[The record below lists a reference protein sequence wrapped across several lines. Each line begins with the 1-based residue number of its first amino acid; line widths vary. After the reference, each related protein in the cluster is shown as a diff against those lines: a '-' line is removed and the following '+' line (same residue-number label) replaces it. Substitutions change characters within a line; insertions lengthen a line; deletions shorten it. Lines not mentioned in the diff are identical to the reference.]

1 VRGRLFASV
10 ALLCLMGF
18 IGTMLLWARSF
29 LPADLHTG
37 VADGRLV
44 LLFSSSDMTN
54 HWKYRYGRERELP
67 VRAEDLWR
75 SVRVGQ
81 FISPERVVVLPT
93 GPGGALVQQSNNPV
107 PQAGGV
113 AGVQWI
119 TEPTGT
125 TPLPYRMIVIPLL
138 YMALPL
144 AVPPALWLALALRRR
159 RRLRAGLCRNC
170 GYDLR
175 GTPGRCPECGTDVA
189 ADSVAAAPTRQAAA

>member
-1 VRGRLFASV
+1 MRGRLFASV

-75 SVRVGQ
+75 SIRVGQ

-93 GPGGALVQQSNNPV
+93 GPGGRARP
-107 PQAGGV
+107 
-113 AGVQWI
+113 
-119 TEPTGT
+119 
-125 TPLPYRMIVIPLL
+125 
-138 YMALPL
+138 
-144 AVPPALWLALALRRR
+144 AV
-159 RRLRAGLCRNC
+159 
-170 GYDLR
+170 
-175 GTPGRCPECGTDVA
+175 E
-189 ADSVAAAPTRQAAA
+189 